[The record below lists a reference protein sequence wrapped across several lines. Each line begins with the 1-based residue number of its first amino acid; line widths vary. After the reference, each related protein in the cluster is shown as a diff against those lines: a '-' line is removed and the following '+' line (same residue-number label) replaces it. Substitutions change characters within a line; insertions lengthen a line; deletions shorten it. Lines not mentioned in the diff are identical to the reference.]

1 MAFEN
6 VSFDATL
13 AAVAGHDAKL
23 NAELRESF
31 AESLASHLD
40 LLSRARCDANWR
52 VAAGRLRGLAAG
64 FHAYE
69 LQAMAEEALAG
80 APGEPG
86 IVRRIRTYLT
96 EFRARR

>member
-1 MAFEN
+1 MAFESA
-6 VSFDATL
+6 SFDTTL
-13 AAVAGHDAKL
+13 AAAAGHDAQL
-23 NAELRESF
+23 HAELRESF
-31 AESLASHLD
+31 AASLAAHLD

-64 FHAYE
+64 FHAAE
-69 LQAMAEEALAG
+69 LQAMAEEALAT

-86 IVRRIRTYLT
+86 IVRRIGAYLA